1 MNYLLVTGLLATG
14 LCLWPARLVAQTAAD
29 LPAPSSAGVL
39 SSAPIEPTIPP
50 MPNAPIEL
58 QIQSNRPL
66 KLQEAIDVALERS
79 PQLQLARLAVDRSE
93 AIERQA
99 ASVLLPTLGFVLDY
113 TYIQSANSKI
123 TQNLFSQPPSQA
135 TVDEALEAQQA
146 SEDLL
151 ATQFTP
157 AQVDALSQ
165 VLFTQTGTTTV
176 TRAFQIEQAPID
188 GRFNFNYNVFS
199 GGVNQARILS
209 AGQQLEASRFDYE
222 RIRQDVINGVIIAYY
237 DLQTANG
244 NLDIG
249 DSSLRSAD
257 AILKDAQAQERAG
270 VGTRFAVLQAD
281 VQRANAEQQLLQ
293 YQNDR
298 TIRGRDLARLL
309 NFERPTEVSAEDPI
323 EKVSDFSPQ
332 LDNDIFKAY
341 NQRPEL
347 RQQIALE
354 QAAKAQEAA
363 AYGSVSPQLG
373 VFFTGQAVDNLLD
386 AVVGIYTGYSAGVRI
401 QWNAFDGGLASA
413 QADQAIA
420 DAKSARVRYVDTLN
434 SIRFAVESSYSTLNT
449 ANRRIDTTSRAV
461 TSAEESLR
469 LARLRFQA
477 GVGTQTDVLVADR
490 DLTQA
495 RVNRLTAIIDYNRGL
510 ASLRR
515 ALGIL

>member
-1 MNYLLVTGLLATG
+1 
-14 LCLWPARLVAQTAAD
+14 
-29 LPAPSSAGVL
+29 
-39 SSAPIEPTIPP
+39 
-50 MPNAPIEL
+50 
-58 QIQSNRPL
+58 
-66 KLQEAIDVALERS
+66 
-79 PQLQLARLAVDRSE
+79 
-93 AIERQA
+93 
-99 ASVLLPTLGFVLDY
+99 
-113 TYIQSANSKI
+113 
-123 TQNLFSQPPSQA
+123 
-135 TVDEALEAQQA
+135 
-146 SEDLL
+146 
-151 ATQFTP
+151 
-157 AQVDALSQ
+157 
-165 VLFTQTGTTTV
+165 
-176 TRAFQIEQAPID
+176 
-188 GRFNFNYNVFS
+188 
-199 GGVNQARILS
+199 
-209 AGQQLEASRFDYE
+209 
-222 RIRQDVINGVIIAYY
+222 
-237 DLQTANG
+237 
-244 NLDIG
+244 
-249 DSSLRSAD
+249 
-257 AILKDAQAQERAG
+257 ILKDAQAQERAG

-293 YQNDR
+293 FQNDR

-309 NFERPTEVSAEDPI
+309 NFERPTEVTAEDPI
-323 EKVSDFSPQ
+323 EKNSDFSPQ
-332 LDNDIFKAY
+332 LDNEFFKAF

-347 RQQIALE
+347 RQQFALE